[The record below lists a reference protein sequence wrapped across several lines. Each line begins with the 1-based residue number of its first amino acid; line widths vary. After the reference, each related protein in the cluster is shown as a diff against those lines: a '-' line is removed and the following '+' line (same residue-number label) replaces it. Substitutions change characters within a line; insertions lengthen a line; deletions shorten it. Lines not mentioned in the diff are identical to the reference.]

1 MRLFAVLFISV
12 PLATQDPS
20 PYVPLAHWAT
30 PYVEHW
36 IARGLMVDP
45 TPLRRPLHADDLV
58 RALEAADTLPLS
70 KGERRL
76 RHAMLGD
83 LARRE
88 RGPWGRLDL
97 HAGAAASSHARR
109 DPLRAAGTG
118 HATAAGGLA
127 LTLQFG
133 GVVLATHPEFDSRL
147 KYDPD

>member
-1 MRLFAVLFISV
+1 MRLFPVLLISA
-12 PLATQDPS
+12 PLAAQDPS

-36 IARGLMVDP
+36 IARGVMVDP
-45 TPLRRPLHADDLV
+45 TPLRRPFRADELA
-58 RALEAADTLPLS
+58 RAVEAADTLPLS
-70 KGERRL
+70 DGERRL
-76 RHAMLGD
+76 RRAALAD

-97 HAGAAASSHARR
+97 HAGAAAASHARR
-109 DPLRAAGTG
+109 DPLRAAGAG

-133 GVVLATHPEFDSRL
+133 GVVLATHP
-147 KYDPD
+147 